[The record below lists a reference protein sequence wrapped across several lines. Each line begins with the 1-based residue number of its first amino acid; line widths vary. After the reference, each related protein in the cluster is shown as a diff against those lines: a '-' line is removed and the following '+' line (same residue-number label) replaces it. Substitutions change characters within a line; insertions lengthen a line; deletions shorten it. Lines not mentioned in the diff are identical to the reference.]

1 MFRNQ
6 MCIKINKLWL
16 HERKLFFKRGTVTS
30 TRLKSKTNIST
41 NLELEL
47 ERKDNQSLRNPRLKS
62 KVSVS
67 TKCTSESEQNRKL
80 SKTNQLQ
87 HIPNMQDMFAINSIS
102 NNEEDKHISQ
112 YAQGV
117 LENPLLKMNKYALAG
132 LIYQKKKPNKSI
144 LASTT
149 NINQDQND

>member
-1 MFRNQ
+1 
-6 MCIKINKLWL
+6 
-16 HERKLFFKRGTVTS
+16 
-30 TRLKSKTNIST
+30 
-41 NLELEL
+41 
-47 ERKDNQSLRNPRLKS
+47 
-62 KVSVS
+62 
-67 TKCTSESEQNRKL
+67 
-80 SKTNQLQ
+80 
-87 HIPNMQDMFAINSIS
+87 MQDMFAINSIS